1 MKFESISI
9 KNFRN
14 FESIED
20 TLKDIIGYAVIGLH
34 ILKAEE
40 KEKE

>member
-20 TLKDIIGYAVIGLH
+20 LKLDNHNIFFRD
-34 ILKAEE
+34 E
-40 KEKE
+40 